1 MCSMNTDRFNIQPH
15 QNGGLKAIIF
25 TAYLIGFGWAGVAT
39 AEQHEGNSAPFHRLA
54 SIMAYCNTMAT
65 SSNTDTVQ
73 MLPERV
79 EDSTELADL
88 KIMHACQ
95 YMRETAASGCLDQG
109 ECKSYDDWSASHP
122 EISLKL
128 PAGSLKTALNER
140 RLEVERPK

>member
-1 MCSMNTDRFNIQPH
+1 MNTDRFNMQPH

-25 TAYLIGFGWAGVAT
+25 TACLIGFGWAGVAA
-39 AEQHEGNSAPFHRLA
+39 AEQHEGNPAPFQQLA
-54 SIMAYCNTMAT
+54 MTSIMAYCDTMAT
-65 SSNTDTVQ
+65 STNTDTVQ

-88 KIMHACQ
+88 KNLHACQ

-140 RLEVERPK
+140 RQEVERTK